1 MSKHSKHG
9 RGKHSHFKRS
19 QRRHQMQMNAR
30 MMQQGADYMQPDSGT
45 MQPTT
50 DTVQP
55 SGGTMQPTTGATPMT
70 PKRVVSSSTPQMSG
84 QKRPTT
90 STALPMHYEF
100 ISGDLKRIGILT
112 VIILAILIALY
123 FGLR

>member
-30 MMQQGADYMQPDSGT
+30 MMQQDTGYMQPDSST
-45 MQPTT
+45 MQSTMGA
-50 DTVQP
+50 VQP
-55 SGGTMQPTTGATPMT
+55 SGGTMQPATGTTPMT
-70 PKRVVSSSTPQMSG
+70 SKPIISPSRPQISG

-90 STALPMHYEF
+90 SAALPMHYEF
-100 ISGDLKRIGILT
+100 ITGDLKRIGILT
-112 VIILAILIALY
+112 VIILAILVALY
-123 FGLR
+123 FVLR